1 MSKQQLIT
9 SHYSRS
15 QTREFHITFNAYV
28 LFSVEDILV
37 IETGVSHEATIT
49 SAATT
54 AIGE

>member
-15 QTREFHITFNAYV
+15 QTREFHITYNASV
-28 LFSVEDILV
+28 LFFVEDIPV
-37 IETGVSHEATIT
+37 IETGVNHEATIL
-49 SAATT
+49 AAHAT